1 MLKEKTAVVTGGSRG
16 IGEAIVYKLAS
27 LGANVAVIYAGNA
40 SAAENVCEKCKQ
52 KYGVDAKAYQCNV
65 ADFLAVKETVAKM
78 KADFGTAQ
86 ILVNNAG
93 ITRDGLLAMMKEED
107 FDAVLDTNLKGA
119 FNMIRHMTGLFIR
132 TREGCI
138 INITSVVA
146 QMGNAGQSNY
156 AATKAG
162 VEGFSRTLAR
172 EIGSRQVTINCV
184 APGLI
189 ETDMTDELD
198 ERLLNSMLDAV
209 PISRLGQPE
218 DIAAAVSFLASDEAS
233 YITGAI
239 IPVNGGMYM

>member
-1 MLKEKTAVVTGGSRG
+1 MSRTITLVSGASRG
-16 IGEAIVYKLAS
+16 IG
-27 LGANVAVIYAGNA
+27 
-40 SAAENVCEKCKQ
+40 
-52 KYGVDAKAYQCNV
+52 KA
-65 ADFLAVKETVAKM
+65 VAKRFA
-78 KADFGTAQ
+78 KEGHFVIGTATTEKGAALIDAYLHDTGGIGRVLDVRDGAQ
-86 ILVNNAG
+86 IDKLFEEIESVYGAVQVLINNAG
-93 ITRDGLLAMMKEED
+93 ITQDGLLMRMKDDDWEN
-107 FDAVLDTNLKGA
+107 VVDTNLSSVYRMSKRAVRGMMKA
-119 FNMIRHMTGLFIR
+119 RRGR
-132 TREGCI
+132 I
-138 INITSVVA
+138 INISSVVA

-233 YITGAI
+233 YITGAV

>member
-1 MLKEKTAVVTGGSRG
+1 MSKRAVRG
-16 IGEAIVYKLAS
+16 M
-27 LGANVAVIYAGNA
+27 
-40 SAAENVCEKCKQ
+40 
-52 KYGVDAKAYQCNV
+52 
-65 ADFLAVKETVAKM
+65 M
-78 KADFGTAQ
+78 KARRG
-86 ILVNNAG
+86 
-93 ITRDGLLAMMKEED
+93 R
-107 FDAVLDTNLKGA
+107 
-119 FNMIRHMTGLFIR
+119 
-132 TREGCI
+132 I

-218 DIAAAVSFLASDEAS
+218 DIAAAVFFLAGDEAS
-233 YITGAI
+233 YITGAV

>member
-1 MLKEKTAVVTGGSRG
+1 MIMSRTITLVTGASRG
-16 IGEAIVYKLAS
+16 IG
-27 LGANVAVIYAGNA
+27 
-40 SAAENVCEKCKQ
+40 
-52 KYGVDAKAYQCNV
+52 KA
-65 ADFLAVKETVAKM
+65 VAKRFA
-78 KADFGTAQ
+78 KEGHFVIGTATTEKGAALIEDYLHDSGGIGRVLDVRDTAQ
-86 ILVNNAG
+86 IDKLFEEIESVYGAVQVLINNAG
-93 ITRDGLLAMMKEED
+93 ITQDGLLMRMKDED
-107 FDAVLDTNLKGA
+107 WENVIDTNLTSVYRMSKRAVRGMMKA
-119 FNMIRHMTGLFIR
+119 RRGR
-132 TREGCI
+132 I

-218 DIAAAVSFLASDEAS
+218 DIAAAVHFLASDEAS
-233 YITGAI
+233 YITGAV

>member
-1 MLKEKTAVVTGGSRG
+1 MHDAGG
-16 IGEAIVYKLAS
+16 IGRVLDVRDS
-27 LGANVAVIYAGNA
+27 
-40 SAAENVCEKCKQ
+40 
-52 KYGVDAKAYQCNV
+52 
-65 ADFLAVKETVAKM
+65 
-78 KADFGTAQ
+78 AQ
-86 ILVNNAG
+86 IDKLFEEIESVYGAVQVLVNNAG
-93 ITRDGLLAMMKEED
+93 ITQDGLLMRMKDDDWEN
-107 FDAVLDTNLKGA
+107 VIDTNLTSIYRMSKRAVRGMMKA
-119 FNMIRHMTGLFIR
+119 RRGR
-132 TREGCI
+132 I
-138 INITSVVA
+138 INISSVVA

-209 PISRLGQPE
+209 PIGRLGQPE

-233 YITGAI
+233 YITGAV

>member
-1 MLKEKTAVVTGGSRG
+1 MSRTIVLVTGASRG
-16 IGEAIVYKLAS
+16 IG
-27 LGANVAVIYAGNA
+27 
-40 SAAENVCEKCKQ
+40 
-52 KYGVDAKAYQCNV
+52 KA
-65 ADFLAVKETVAKM
+65 VAKRFA
-78 KADFGTAQ
+78 KEGHFVIGTATTEKGAALIDTYLHDSGGIGRVLDVRDGAQ
-86 ILVNNAG
+86 IDKLFEEVESVYGAVQVLVNNAG
-93 ITRDGLLAMMKEED
+93 ITQDGLLMRMKDDDWEN
-107 FDAVLDTNLKGA
+107 VIDTNLSSIYRMSKRAVRGMMKA
-119 FNMIRHMTGLFIR
+119 RRGR
-132 TREGCI
+132 I
-138 INITSVVA
+138 INISSVVA

-209 PISRLGQPE
+209 PIGRLGQPE

-233 YITGAI
+233 YITGAV

>member
-1 MLKEKTAVVTGGSRG
+1 MSRTITLVTGASRG
-16 IGEAIVYKLAS
+16 IGKAIAKRFAKQGHFVIGTATTEA
-27 LGANVAVIYAGNA
+27 GANAIEEYLSDTGGIGRVLD
-40 SAAENVCEKCKQ
+40 VCQ
-52 KYGVDAKAYQCNV
+52 Q
-65 ADFLAVKETVAKM
+65 
-78 KADFGTAQ
+78 AQ
-86 ILVNNAG
+86 IDKLFEEIESVYGAVQVLVNNAG
-93 ITRDGLLAMMKEED
+93 ITEDGLLIRMKDEDWEKIINTNLTSIYRMSKRAVRGMMK
-107 FDAVLDTNLKGA
+107 ARRG
-119 FNMIRHMTGLFIR
+119 R
-132 TREGCI
+132 I

-189 ETDMTDELD
+189 ETDMTDDLD

-209 PISRLGQPE
+209 PIGRLGQPE

-233 YITGAI
+233 YITGVVL
-239 IPVNGGMYM
+239 PVNGGMYM

>member
-1 MLKEKTAVVTGGSRG
+1 MSRTIVLVTGASRG
-16 IGEAIVYKLAS
+16 IG
-27 LGANVAVIYAGNA
+27 
-40 SAAENVCEKCKQ
+40 
-52 KYGVDAKAYQCNV
+52 KA
-65 ADFLAVKETVAKM
+65 VAKRFA
-78 KADFGTAQ
+78 KEGHFVIGTATTEKGAGLIDGYLHDSGGIGRVLDVRDGAQ
-86 ILVNNAG
+86 IDKLFEEIESVYGAVQVLVNNAG
-93 ITRDGLLAMMKEED
+93 ITQDGLLMRMKDDDWENVINTNLSSIYRMSKRAVRGMMK
-107 FDAVLDTNLKGA
+107 ARRG
-119 FNMIRHMTGLFIR
+119 R
-132 TREGCI
+132 I
-138 INITSVVA
+138 INISSVVA

-209 PISRLGQPE
+209 PIGRLGQPE
-218 DIAAAVSFLASDEAS
+218 DIAAAVYFIASDEAS
-233 YITGAI
+233 YITGAV

>member
-1 MLKEKTAVVTGGSRG
+1 MSRTITLVTGASRG
-16 IGEAIVYKLAS
+16 IG
-27 LGANVAVIYAGNA
+27 
-40 SAAENVCEKCKQ
+40 
-52 KYGVDAKAYQCNV
+52 KA
-65 ADFLAVKETVAKM
+65 VAKRFA
-78 KADFGTAQ
+78 KEGHFVIGTATTEKGAAAINEYLHDSGGIGRVLDVRDGAQ
-86 ILVNNAG
+86 VEKLFEEIESVYGAVQVLVNNAG
-93 ITRDGLLAMMKEED
+93 ITQDGLLMRMKD
-107 FDAVLDTNLKGA
+107 DDWQSVIDTNLTSVYRMSKRAVRGMMKA
-119 FNMIRHMTGLFIR
+119 RRGR
-132 TREGCI
+132 I
-138 INITSVVA
+138 INISSVVA

-209 PISRLGQPE
+209 PIGRLGQPE
-218 DIAAAVSFLASDEAS
+218 DIAAAVLFLASDEAS
-233 YITGAI
+233 YITGAV